1 MDRDLLPWIL
11 GGALVTT
18 GAIAAAIQFSSHAPA
33 PAMAMRASAAP
44 NAPGSAA
51 PNGAASAPASSQ
63 PAAAPAVAAAD
74 TAAAP
79 PPPAPVAVNNAA
91 PPLPPAAPSAS
102 APALPSGEVWEC
114 TVNGQKIFSDKRCGS
129 GASVKQLGD
138 LNVMDVP
145 PPQYPTPHAYGQPY
159 GAYPAAAPYP
169 DDEDGG
175 DVNGDAY
182 PSQIIVARERARR
195 EHRLHQDYHVRPS
208 APAPTHGGSA
218 PRSPH

>member
-1 MDRDLLPWIL
+1 MGHR
-11 GGALVTT
+11 ALVTT
-18 GAIAAAIQFSSHAPA
+18 GAIAAAIEFSSHAPT
-33 PAMAMRASAAP
+33 PAIAMRASAAS
-44 NAPGSAA
+44 NATGSAA
-51 PNGAASAPASSQ
+51 GAPASSQ
-63 PAAAPAVAAAD
+63 PAAAPAVASAD
-74 TAAAP
+74 TAAMP
-79 PPPAPVAVNNAA
+79 PPPAPVSANDAA
-91 PPLPPAAPSAS
+91 PALPPVAASAAS

-145 PPQYPTPHAYGQPY
+145 PPQYPTPYAYGQPY

-208 APAPTHGGSA
+208 APAPAHGGSA

>member
-33 PAMAMRASAAP
+33 PAMAMRTSAAQPAAVPSAISVAPAVAPVPAEALAAPLPPPP
-44 NAPGSAA
+44 NAAA
-51 PNGAASAPASSQ
+51 QLPLAAASAASAP
-63 PAAAPAVAAAD
+63 
-74 TAAAP
+74 T
-79 PPPAPVAVNNAA
+79 
-91 PPLPPAAPSAS
+91 
-102 APALPSGEVWEC
+102 LPSGEVWEC
-114 TVNGQKIFSDKRCGS
+114 TVNGQKIFSDTRCGN
-129 GASVKQLGD
+129 GASVRQLGD

-145 PPQYPTPHAYGQPY
+145 PQQYPYPYAHGQSYNP
-159 GAYPAAAPYP
+159 YPAAAPYP

-195 EHRLHQDYHVRPS
+195 EHRLHQEYHTRPS
-208 APAPTHGGSA
+208 APVPAHGGSA